1 MNEKTSTLKK
11 VALPAIAGITAL
23 SLAACGG
30 SGTSSGGGGG
40 GDTVNL
46 SVTTTIGGPDSF
58 HNVPISDFLDEVSSA
73 TDGNVTY
80 DFHYANSI
88 VPPAEIGSAMA
99 DATVDTGLVITS
111 YNPSEFPIS
120 NWLSQLGFA
129 GESGAPAMALERA
142 AATTN
147 WWFEHPEAA
156 QSDFVDKGLIPLT
169 PGFNSIT
176 SYHLICTDPI
186 TSLAD
191 ARGKSVRTG
200 GQAWADIA
208 QSIGMTPVSLPGAE
222 MYEALQRG
230 IVDCAMVAGAD
241 MVDSN
246 LFEVAKHYT
255 TMNLPGFTPYG
266 IFISKKTWDKLDE
279 ETKDAIWDNLHVYME
294 SLTVEGM
301 KLESSLFDEP
311 GMQFHEMEPDL
322 AEAVAQYQDEVRTS
336 AADKAPASLPDPQA
350 AVDSFFALNEQWGD
364 TVTND
369 LGVASESSWAA
380 WFESGGNI
388 EDIDIEGYGS
398 RLTETMFTGNRPE

>member
-1 MNEKTSTLKK
+1 MNDNASKLKK
-11 VALPAIAGITAL
+11 AAWPAIAGLTAL

-30 SGTSSGGGGG
+30 SGTSGGGAD

-99 DATVDTGLVITS
+99 DGTVDTGLVITS

-147 WWFEHPEAA
+147 WWFDNPDAA
-156 QSDFVDKGLIPLT
+156 QADFVDKGLIPLT
-169 PGFNSIT
+169 PGFNAIT
-176 SYHLICTDPI
+176 SYHIICTEPV

-208 QSIGMTPVSLPGAE
+208 QAIGMSPVSLPGAE
-222 MYEALQRG
+222 VYESLQRG
-230 IVDCAMVAGAD
+230 IVDCAMIGGAD
-241 MVDSN
+241 MVDSS

-266 IFISKKTWDKLDE
+266 IFISKQTWDRLDE
-279 ETKDAIWDNLHVYME
+279 ATKDAIWDSLHVYVE
-294 SLTVEGM
+294 SLTVAGM
-301 KLESSLFDEP
+301 ELESSLIDKP
-311 GMQFHEMEPDL
+311 GMQFHEMDADL
-322 AEAVAQYQDEVRTS
+322 ADAVSTHQDQVRDS
-336 AADKAPASLPDPQA
+336 AAETAPASLPDPQA
-350 AVDSFFALNEQWGD
+350 AVDSFFSLSEQWSD
-364 TVTND
+364 TVSNE
-369 LGVASESSWAA
+369 LGVDSETSWAA
-380 WFESGGNI
+380 WFERGGDI
-388 EDIDIEGYGS
+388 ADIDIEGYGS
-398 RLTETMFTGNRPE
+398 RLTETVFAGNRPE

>member
-1 MNEKTSTLKK
+1 MNTTASMLKK
-11 VALPAIAGITAL
+11 VAWPAVAGITAL

-30 SGTSSGGGGG
+30 SGTSAGGGAD

-46 SVTTTIGGPDSF
+46 SVTTTIGGPESF
-58 HNVPISDFLDEVSSA
+58 HNAPISDFLDAVSEA

-99 DATVDTGLVITS
+99 DGTVDTGLVITS

-147 WWFEHPEAA
+147 WWFDNPEAA
-156 QSDFVDKGLIPLT
+156 QADFVDKGLVPLT

-176 SYHLICTDPI
+176 SYHLICTEPV

-200 GQAWADIA
+200 GEAWADIA
-208 QSIGMTPVSLPGAE
+208 EGIGMTPVSLPGAE
-222 MYEALQRG
+222 VYESLQRG
-230 IVDCAMVAGAD
+230 IVDCAMIGGAD
-241 MVDSN
+241 MVDSS

-266 IFISKKTWDKLDE
+266 IFISKKTWDRLDDA
-279 ETKDAIWDNLHVYME
+279 TKDAIWENLNVYME
-294 SLTVEGM
+294 SLTLEGM
-301 KLESSLFDEP
+301 ELESSLLEKP
-311 GMQFHEMEPDL
+311 GMQFNEMEPDL
-322 AEAVAQYQDEVRTS
+322 AEAVSRYQDSVRAS
-336 AADKAPASLPDPQA
+336 AVENAPATLSDPQA
-350 AVDSFFALNEQWGD
+350 AVDSFFALNEEWSEI
-364 TVTND
+364 VTD
-369 LGVASESSWAA
+369 ELGVASESSWSA
-380 WFESGGNI
+380 WFEDGGEI
-388 EDIDIEGYGS
+388 SDIDMEAYGS
-398 RLTETMFTGNRPE
+398 KLTEIVFSGNRPE

>member
-1 MNEKTSTLKK
+1 MTTNASKLKK
-11 VALPAIAGITAL
+11 IAWPAIAGITAV

-30 SGTSSGGGGG
+30 SGTSGGQTD

-58 HNVPISDFLDEVSSA
+58 HNVPISNFLDAVSDA
-73 TDGNVTY
+73 TDGDVTY
-80 DFHYANSI
+80 TFNYANSI

-99 DATVDTGLVITS
+99 DGTVDTGLVITS

-129 GESGAPAMALERA
+129 GESGAPAMTLERA
-142 AATTN
+142 AATMN
-147 WWFEHPEAA
+147 WWFDNPEAA

-169 PGFNSIT
+169 PGFNAIT
-176 SYHLICTDPI
+176 SYHIICTEPV

-208 QSIGMTPVSLPGAE
+208 EGIGMRPVSLPGAE
-222 MYEALQRG
+222 VYESLQRG
-230 IVDCAMVAGAD
+230 IVDCAMIAGAD

-246 LFEVAKHYT
+246 LYEVAKHYT

-266 IFISKKTWDKLDE
+266 IFISKKTWDTLDE
-279 ETKDAIWDNLHVYME
+279 ATKDAIWDNLHVYAE
-294 SLTVEGM
+294 SLTVEGVE
-301 KLESSLFDEP
+301 LEASLLEKP

-322 AEAVAQYQDEVRTS
+322 ADAVAAYQDTVRT
-336 AADKAPASLPDPQA
+336 AAVETAPAALTDPQA
-350 AVDSFFALNEQWGD
+350 AVDSFFALNEEWSQI
-364 TVTND
+364 VTED

-380 WFESGGNI
+380 WFEQGGDI
-388 EDIDIEGYGS
+388 SDIDIEGYGS
-398 RLTETMFTGNRPE
+398 WLTETIFSGNRPE

>member
-1 MNEKTSTLKK
+1 MNDNASKLKK
-11 VALPAIAGITAL
+11 VAWPAIAGITAL

-30 SGTSSGGGGG
+30 SGTSGGGAG
-40 GDTVNL
+40 GDAVNL

-58 HNVPISDFLDEVSSA
+58 HNVPISAFLDEVSSA

-80 DFHYANSI
+80 DFHSANSI

-99 DATVDTGLVITS
+99 DGTVDTGLVITS
-111 YNPSEFPIS
+111 YNPAEFPIS

-147 WWFEHPEAA
+147 WWFDNPEAA
-156 QSDFVDKGLIPLT
+156 QADFVDKGLIPLT

-176 SYHLICTDPI
+176 SYHLICTEPV

-200 GQAWADIA
+200 GEAWADIA
-208 QSIGMTPVSLPGAE
+208 EAIGMTPVTLPGAE

-241 MVDSN
+241 MVDSS

-266 IFISKKTWDKLDE
+266 IFISKQTWDRLDE
-279 ETKDAIWDNLHVYME
+279 PAKDAIWDNLTVYAE

-301 KLESSLFDEP
+301 KLESSLFDKP
-311 GMQFHEMEPDL
+311 GMEFHEMEADL
-322 AEAVAQYQDEVRTS
+322 ADAVSTHQDQVRAS
-336 AADKAPASLPDPQA
+336 AAETAPAALPDPQA
-350 AVDSFFALNEQWGD
+350 AVDSFFSLNEQWSD

-369 LGVASESSWAA
+369 LGVDSESSWAA
-380 WFESGGNI
+380 WFENGGEI
-388 EDIDIEGYGS
+388 SDIDVEGYGS
-398 RLTETMFTGNRPE
+398 RLTDTVFAGNRPE